1 MPVPSVPIPTSH
13 RLLSAALGWLLV
25 LAVLPAYAR
34 GPEPPLRV
42 PLENLGFQPL
52 STQFLLDG
60 SSMLTLHYVDDKHLL
75 VTFVVHRLI
84 PRLPNEPVDDLDR
97 VVDAVLLEL
106 PNGRILARTTWHLH
120 DHSKYLWNLGH
131 GHFLL
136 RVRDNLT
143 TFAPLANLETGQ
155 PFAQG
160 PFLTS
165 TDRRIAALVLSPDA
179 DLLIIETLKRTPPK
193 PKSETPL
200 FGPTPTPGLHLAE
213 RNLVQINFYR
223 LHPRDSGDPVKPI
236 PAGVVQAGGVGD
248 VPASTAGF
256 LAVVDQGRQHYAF
269 DFHSFT
275 GKIDELAPFDST
287 CPPAPVFVSHSEFI
301 AFGCRTSHTMQQVG
315 GFNMRG
321 EEMWEQGLFGDYT
334 APSLAY
340 APAGGRFALS
350 RIMLHGSVVPDQPI
364 SADEISAQTVVV
376 YQTNTGKQL
385 LRADC
390 SPVERAGQNFALS
403 PNGLGLA
410 IVHADAIEVYSLPPL
425 TSKEQAELKLAQASA
440 PPENDLPVHFTAKE
454 VPSSA
459 TQADADSPE
468 RPGPQLPAAA
478 PPEAVS
484 APPDSNESRPANVTP
499 EPNQPPPVASTP
511 TSATESSGDPAPGQ
525 HRAPPTLYTLPDDKP
540 RPAPKDTP
548 Q

>member
-1 MPVPSVPIPTSH
+1 MPVPIVPIPPQH
-13 RLLSAALGWLLV
+13 RLLRAALSWLLV
-25 LAVLPAYAR
+25 LAALPAYAR
-34 GPEPPLRV
+34 GPEPPLRI

-52 STQFLLDG
+52 STQFLLNG

-75 VTFVVHRLI
+75 ITFVVHRLI
-84 PRLPNEPVDDLDR
+84 PRLPNEPEDDQDR

-106 PNGRILARTTWHLH
+106 PSGRILARTTWHLH
-120 DHSKYLWNLGH
+120 DHAQYLWSLGH

-136 RVRDNLT
+136 RVRDSLT
-143 TFAPLANLETGQ
+143 TFAPLANLATSQ

-160 PFLTS
+160 PFLVS
-165 TDRRIAALVLSPDA
+165 ADRRIAAMVLSPEA
-179 DLLIIETLKRTPPK
+179 DLLIIETVKRTPPK
-193 PKSETPL
+193 QKPEIPL
-200 FGPTPTPGLHLAE
+200 FGSTPPPEPKLAE

-223 LHPRDSGDPVKPI
+223 LHPRDNGDPVKPVF
-236 PAGVVQAGGVGD
+236 AGIVQARGVGD
-248 VPASTAGF
+248 IPASTAGF
-256 LAVVDQGRQHYAF
+256 IAVVDQGHQHYAF
-269 DFHSFT
+269 DFHSYT
-275 GKIDELAPFDST
+275 GKVDELAPFDSS
-287 CPPAPVFVSHSEFI
+287 CPPAPIFVSHSEFI

-321 EEMWEQGLFGDYT
+321 EEMWEQGLFGDYV

-350 RIMLHGSVVPDQPI
+350 RIMLHGTVVSDQPI
-364 SADEISAQTVVV
+364 SADEVSSQTVVV
-376 YQTNTGKQL
+376 YQNNTGKQL

-425 TSKEQAELKLAQASA
+425 TSKDQAELKLAQASA

-454 VPSSA
+454 ATSSA
-459 TQADADSPE
+459 TEADADSPE

-478 PPEAVS
+478 PPTAAS
-484 APPDSNESRPANVTP
+484 APPDSNQSQPANTP
-499 EPNQPPPVASTP
+499 EPTQPPPVAATPASSTE
-511 TSATESSGDPAPGQ
+511 TSGDPAPGQ

-540 RPAPKDTP
+540 RAAPKDTP